1 MQEFIAPQE
10 QFCVLLAEK
19 IRKSSKNLYFL
30 SECENPQNVEQIK
43 GVFFFDGTL
52 LFCLPENVQNAMS
65 EEEFQA
71 HRKLLYSYQKVEP

>member
-1 MQEFIAPQE
+1 MFKKDFLEILENNFMKVYEAKSENLAILQEFIAPQE

-43 GVFFFDGTL
+43 AVFFFDGTL
-52 LFCLPENVQNAMS
+52 LFC
-65 EEEFQA
+65 
-71 HRKLLYSYQKVEP
+71 